1 MKKVFLHAKN
11 RKNASWKKS
20 DTTSKRAVLKSLA
33 GIEKAASGP
42 AAGRRINAHR
52 IDPSNVYATRVAFNE
67 QHFGCKKFYHQNG
80 EKTWIVPVVKKETP
94 AVSVKRIVQ
103 IIVPSDFF
111 YVTDKTRKKTVCKRD
126 ECHRVRSTEEVT
138 AHIIAHAEN
147 AAKEMLLK
155 NGINKDAIMTGRNV
169 CYVTLHKQV
178 SEEKIR
184 EIFPTLHIRVFKVKN
199 QV

>member
-20 DTTSKRAVLKSLA
+20 DTTSKRTVLNGLT
-33 GIEKAASGP
+33 GIKKTASEST
-42 AAGRRINAHR
+42 AGRRINAHR
-52 IDPSNVYATRVAFNE
+52 IDPSNVHATRIAFNE

-94 AVSVKRIVQ
+94 AVNVKRIMQ

-111 YVTDKTRKKTVCKRD
+111 YVTDRTRKKTVCKRD
-126 ECHRVRSTEEVT
+126 VHHSVRSTEEVT
-138 AHIIAHAEN
+138 ANIVAHAEN

-155 NGINKDAIMTGRNV
+155 NGINKDAIMISRNV

-199 QV
+199 

>member
-20 DTTSKRAVLKSLA
+20 DTTSKRTVLNGLEDIK
-33 GIEKAASGP
+33 KTVSGP

-94 AVSVKRIVQ
+94 AVNVKRIMQ
-103 IIVPSDFF
+103 IIVPSNFF

-126 ECHRVRSTEEVT
+126 VHHSVISTEEVT
-138 AHIIAHAEN
+138 ANIVAHAEN

-155 NGINKDAIMTGRNV
+155 NGVNKDAIMISRNV

-184 EIFPTLHIRVFKVKN
+184 EIFPTLHIRVFKAKN
-199 QV
+199 